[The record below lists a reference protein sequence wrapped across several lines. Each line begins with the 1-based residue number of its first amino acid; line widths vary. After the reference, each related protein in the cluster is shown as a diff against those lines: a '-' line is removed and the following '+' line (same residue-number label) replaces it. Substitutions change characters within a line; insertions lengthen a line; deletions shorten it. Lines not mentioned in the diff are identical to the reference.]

1 MRSAECAH
9 DPHRLSQSVLRIAR
23 HTGSFRGSAIVPTI
37 LSFLSRAL
45 KRRVPL
51 YTRASLRLDCFLID
65 SAGVDTE
72 ATLFT
77 EVLGNADSPK
87 SRWRILPSPG
97 PRPVGVP
104 DSNPCVR
111 CYSYAGRN
119 TRGRFSLLLTV
130 VYGVLVIGAICLA
143 ALAGLELVQRLVPAD
158 SRQRHNDVA
167 GFIYAALGVIYAVL
181 LALVVIAVWEEYDA
195 ASETVE
201 QEANAVAEIFWLA
214 HRLPEPEGR
223 ELQELCRSY
232 AEEVVNV
239 GWPLM
244 EQGRTPSMERSQE
257 TSRAWVLIDDIR
269 ASLQEIEPHTKADEE
284 LYAEGLDQVQRLADA
299 RRMRLVA
306 AEEGIPGVLWAV
318 LIFGGIAV
326 VSFTYLFGLENTWAH
341 RLMVLT
347 LAGVIGL
354 VLFTIGA
361 MEHPFSGGARIG
373 TEAFDWCWRDSRP
386 ASLVTSDEIC
396 FSFYSPEC
404 AERAI

>member
-1 MRSAECAH
+1 
-9 DPHRLSQSVLRIAR
+9 V
-23 HTGSFRGSAIVPTI
+23 
-37 LSFLSRAL
+37 
-45 KRRVPL
+45 
-51 YTRASLRLDCFLID
+51 
-65 SAGVDTE
+65 
-72 ATLFT
+72 
-77 EVLGNADSPK
+77 
-87 SRWRILPSPG
+87 
-97 PRPVGVP
+97 
-104 DSNPCVR
+104 
-111 CYSYAGRN
+111 
-119 TRGRFSLLLTV
+119 LLTV
-130 VYGVLVIGAICLA
+130 VYGVLVIGAVCLT
-143 ALAGLELVQRLVPAD
+143 ALAGLELVQRLVPAE
-158 SRQRHNDVA
+158 SRQPHNDVA

-306 AEEGIPGVLWAV
+306 AQEGIPGVLWAV
-318 LIFGGIAV
+318 LIFGGIVA

-347 LAGVIGL
+347 LAAVIGL

-361 MEHPFSGGARIG
+361 MEHPFSGGARIS
-373 TEAFDWCWRDSRP
+373 TEAFDLILERFE
-386 ASLVTSDEIC
+386 TSKLSDL
-396 FSFYSPEC
+396 
-404 AERAI
+404 R